1 MNKPFCFLLQAN
13 CQDPRNGGPRRES
26 VRRIHKTAENKVHDA
41 YRRDDRIVLSSS
53 FLYINSILWFV
64 YRGPFETLPWLNP
77 FTMGANADSILND
90 VGMVLLCGILKRLRP
105 WSPKMPSRGVSA
117 RSSKNHT
124 IVAIMPSF
132 NSEEAS
138 GDRYGTV
145 RL

>member
-1 MNKPFCFLLQAN
+1 MVGQGGNQSDAFTKLQ
-13 CQDPRNGGPRRES
+13 
-26 VRRIHKTAENKVHDA
+26 KTKYMTLIGATIV
-41 YRRDDRIVLSSS
+41 VLSSS